1 MSTKSKVLLGILG
14 AAAAGVAIGLLIA
27 PEEGSKVRG
36 RLRKTATSWANSLST
51 LFSNAKG
58 ELEEAKGEL
67 EEAKGKLK
75 QGRSAAE
82 DKVNKLKESFS

>member
-1 MSTKSKVLLGILG
+1 MTTRSKVLLGILG
-14 AAAAGVAIGLLIA
+14 AAAAGVAVGLLIA

-36 RLRKTATSWANSLST
+36 RLKKTATSWANSLST

-58 ELEEAKGEL
+58 ELEEV
-67 EEAKGKLK
+67 KGKVK

-82 DKVNKLKESFS
+82 DKVNKLKENFS

>member
-1 MSTKSKVLLGILG
+1 MTTRSKVLLGILG
-14 AAAAGVAIGLLIA
+14 AMAAGVAVGLLIA

-36 RLRKTATSWANSLST
+36 RLRKTATSWANSLSN

-58 ELEEAKGEL
+58 ELEEVKD
-67 EEAKGKLK
+67 KVK

>member
-27 PEEGSKVRG
+27 PEKGSKMRG
-36 RLRKTATSWANSLST
+36 RIQKKANGLANSLSN

-58 ELEEAKGEL
+58 ELTELKGRV
-67 EEAKGKLK
+67 KDGKSVA
-75 QGRSAAE
+75 QE
-82 DKVNKLKESFS
+82 KVNRLKENFV

>member
-1 MSTKSKVLLGILG
+1 MSKKSNVLLGILG
-14 AAAAGVAIGLLIA
+14 AAAAGVAIGMLIA
-27 PEEGSKVRG
+27 PDEGSKVRG
-36 RLRKTATSWANSLST
+36 RLKKTATDWANSLSS

-58 ELEEAKGEL
+58 ELEGEL